1 MFDLVVEPQVTSVG
15 KSESGAGVFAQII
28 ELKEG
33 ERLIARARWASSTQ
47 AAAGVA
53 QVLELWVSPE
63 ARRAGHGGRLMDE
76 VTAQARAYFKS
87 RKSSLRRVW
96 MAVEQKEQVV
106 ARSFL
111 MKFTFHHVGTIRE
124 LLLDED
130 MLVYMRTLN

>member
-1 MFDLVVEPQVTSVG
+1 MLELAIEPKVEPA
-15 KSESGAGVFAQII
+15 KSSEGAGVFAQCL

-33 ERLIARARWASSTQ
+33 ERLIGRARWASSSDPSS
-47 AAAGVA
+47 GVA

-63 ARRAGHGGRLMDE
+63 YRRKGHGGRLMDE
-76 VTAQARAYFKS
+76 LTGQARAYFKS
-87 RKSSLRRVW
+87 RKALLRRVW
-96 MAVEQKEQVV
+96 MAVEQKQQVV